1 LARAF
6 QLMSQALSEFRAPV
20 GHEALRLRMVAMH
33 GREDALLDAA
43 RFPRLLRQANDA
55 EVADVR
61 KVGDDEYEIS
71 SQRLPARPLP
81 QITAPREDAVP
92 RASSEDVVTEPTP
105 VSEITPLAANRENG
119 QRFGV
124 RFRRGS
130 RAPLRP
136 GEIPLIGVVQIE
148 PPAPPETAPIE
159 VLPEPVEEEKRP
171 RARRPPRKR
180 AASTP
185 AAAAPAAAA
194 PGAAEV
200 TETPPPENPLPTR
213 PRRPRPRP
221 RKKAE

>member
-1 LARAF
+1 
-6 QLMSQALSEFRAPV
+6 MSQALSEFRAPV

-33 GREDALLDAA
+33 GREDPLLDAT

-71 SQRLPARPLP
+71 SQRLPSRPLP
-81 QITAPREDAVP
+81 PIAAPREESVPASGVSDDAVIEAAAP
-92 RASSEDVVTEPTP
+92 SETAPP
-105 VSEITPLAANRENG
+105 AGNRENG

-148 PPAPPETAPIE
+148 PPAPPEPAPTE
-159 VLPEPVEEEKRP
+159 AAPEPVEEEKRP
-171 RARRPPRKR
+171 RARRAPRKR
-180 AASTP
+180 AVSAP
-185 AAAAPAAAA
+185 ATADVSEAAPD
-194 PGAAEV
+194 ESS
-200 TETPPPENPLPTR
+200 PPAR
-213 PRRPRPRP
+213 PKRPRPRS